1 MPMAILGMLG
11 KPKLIM
17 LVIVAAIIGG
27 LYFWNTLLKADL
39 AVARANIATQEVALE
54 LQRDTVEAAQANAA
68 EWREAFNGMQ
78 ATIEELQ
85 DVQVAA
91 AEESKRLSTIFIRH
105 NLTTL
110 AAARPGLVERRINSG
125 SVAAL
130 GMLESITR
138 GDTQLSDRSGAAT
151 RTTGPP
157 QPTTNSD

>member
-1 MPMAILGMLG
+1 MPFVLGMLG
-11 KPKLIM
+11 RPKLIM

-39 AVARANIATQEVALE
+39 AVAQANITTLEVALE
-54 LQRDTVEAAQANAA
+54 IQRGAVESAQENAA

-78 ATIEELQ
+78 TAIEELQ
-85 DVQVAA
+85 NVQTVA

-110 AAARPGLVERRINSG
+110 AAARPGLIERRINVG
-125 SVAAL
+125 SHAAL
-130 GMLESITR
+130 GVLTSITS
-138 GDTQLSDRSGAAT
+138 GDTQLPDRAGSAT
-151 RTTGPP
+151 RAASPP

>member
-1 MPMAILGMLG
+1 MPFVLGILGR
-11 KPKLIM
+11 PKLIM
-17 LVIVAAIIGG
+17 LVVVAAIIGG

-39 AVARANIATQEVALE
+39 AVAQANIAVMEAALE
-54 LQRDTVEAAQANAA
+54 LQRDAVEAAQANAA

-125 SVAAL
+125 SRAAL
-130 GMLESITR
+130 SVLTSITS
-138 GDTQLSDRSGAAT
+138 GDTQLSNRAGAAT

-157 QPTTNSD
+157 QPATDSN